1 MKKVLSLV
9 LCILLILPVFPA
21 NISFAEDADAFEVTT
36 TKDNIISY
44 SKKLTV
50 SFSNEI
56 DSSTVSPETVKLY
69 ADGVETNLSPEDISV
84 SANTVTINIQKYPY
98 VKYKAEFLSEI
109 CDVNETKLG
118 KDVLIN
124 FETNAPEKTGTIP
137 YSSIK
142 SAMYD
147 FVDGSVT
154 TEMDKYGMLR
164 FYKVIDGKVVLRNH
178 YYVSVDISSFAGK
191 TVTDAKFNIHVNGR
205 ALMTFYK
212 ADANFIP
219 GETAYEDMPKIT
231 DNMSEDDVICS
242 YSQSSG
248 NLNTL
253 LDMTAYMNECLDD
266 GKTHMN
272 FMVDQ
277 GSTSTFGVA
286 PEQGDSSYRPFMNI
300 SYAESEFP
308 VVTSTTPA
316 AWETSMPCEGEIMFS
331 LSDCAIDVSSENII
345 LLNNENNEQLILEE
359 ESVAYDSEKKTVTLS
374 AFEPLSPQTVYTLEI
389 SGLKTDL
396 GKSFAD
402 KKVKFKT
409 GGTREE
415 LYYSKPSETSFVKVN
430 IADDY
435 SGAVV
440 ISGKFFA
447 LSDAPVSIDVVNA
460 EGESIYF
467 ENVTCD
473 EYGYFSFDVSS
484 DYSGICKAY
493 VSSEKNLGNNIETDE
508 FEIYSVSEFM
518 SVWEN
523 LGSGDKIKIADSIES
538 AFSLFEIGNG
548 KKTVFEK
555 GDALVEVIADS
566 GSFGEYNYE
575 NIIAMKDFVFENYI
589 ICGFASEVDE
599 KLVRE
604 AIEEYASEMDFASL
618 ENFGKYKVMDDN
630 SKEATAKIFSE
641 AKSSDKDT
649 KEKIRKLLGE
659 CITQKELLNVFE
671 KIENASNHTEV
682 SKIILDEYYAN
693 LLGLSDDNISD
704 YKANKKN
711 AGKALVGKSF
721 DSKEDFKK
729 AFNKAVE
736 AENPRET
743 GGGGG
748 GGSSFGGSSVV
759 IKVDS
764 ESKPQPEQN
773 PVVTTGDNDEKV
785 QPSSYSFTDIAHYPW
800 AVYEIEF
807 LARMNVINGVG
818 EGIYAP
824 SGNVTR
830 EQSAKLLVQA
840 MEFETINH
848 NPGFSDADPDA
859 WYYPY
864 ISTASSRGIVKGK
877 GDIFGIGENV
887 TREDLCTMAARTL
900 EAAGYKIDECHLSFT
915 DSSEV
920 SDYAKNAVA
929 FLANAGIIKGMPDGS
944 FMPKNNTTRAE
955 AAVFIYRFCE
965 YVKTYSATIWEK
977 PLEAVKKIEAP
988 SEEQIL
994 SDIKSKFNK
1003 KEVNHPFIF
1012 GNDQKIEEIK
1022 TNLSSGD
1029 SYTKIMY
1036 GQVKKYADNFLNV
1049 PPVVHNGSVTQVYN
1063 YVDDRIMNLMIAYH
1077 IEGDEKYL
1085 NRAKEEFEN
1094 FKKITRWDGG
1104 AQLENSQTGYALA
1117 VCYDWLY
1124 DYLTAEDRAWA
1135 EETIKVKM
1143 LEIAY
1148 KYYQNPDS
1156 YNELRSQYAS
1166 MNIQCGNSTY
1176 NHSTYN
1182 NSNLFVAALALAP
1195 IYPEYSAYI
1204 MANNMKNVQP
1214 YIELI
1219 GPDGGFDEP
1228 VGYYSY
1234 KSPKIMQMLQAC
1246 QSVLGTSYGYDRYE
1260 GFRSTSYYPLFMYGA
1275 GAFAFGDSGPGIAS
1289 FDSNYMYYTA
1299 KYSKD
1304 SKLMSLV
1311 AEKLSEGDCAKAL
1324 LCYESGDMNN
1334 VDKDASLPLD
1344 NVIYPLTKDQNVISM
1359 RNNWDIQK
1367 GLFTA
1372 MYAGCA
1378 TANGH
1383 SDAVSGAFGI
1393 DAFGEIFVTAIGRGD
1408 YDYPGYWD
1416 NTQNGGRWDWYEKR
1430 PEGSNCLVINPS
1442 EKVGQDV
1449 SETAVIDVYESGEG
1463 AAFGVTDLSGVYKEY
1478 VTSYKR
1484 GLKLHDSRS
1493 KIVVQDEAT
1502 MKTPSEIFWS
1512 INTPADIEIIDE
1524 DTVLLSIG
1532 AKMVAVKFYANVDF
1546 ELFEMAA
1553 EKLPTS
1559 PQKAEQLRYRDYR
1572 KIALRAKDVTEL
1584 KLMVE
1589 FVPVGAYSEALLPI
1603 SEFIPIENWNVSEP
1617 KREFPKL
1624 SAITVD
1630 GEAIDGFDKDIHSYL
1645 IEFDTL
1651 PEKLPEIKATAENEA
1666 DVTVTYSDAERKSA
1680 EIKVE
1685 KGDEVSWYE
1694 VIFIEEEKP
1703 FDVSGMK
1710 KLNITSVTATTHDG
1724 NLPQNTIDGNLNTRW
1739 SAEGFGQYIIFD
1751 LGSVKDISAMG
1762 IAYYQGSKRSS
1773 YYDILVSEDGEE
1785 WTKLVSDA
1793 ESSGKSD
1800 DLENFELVTK
1810 ARYVKYYGYGNS
1822 QGKWNSL
1829 SEVAIYSK

>member
-21 NISFAEDADAFEVTT
+21 NITFAEDADVFEVTSP
-36 TKDNIISY
+36 KDNIISY

-56 DSSTVSPETVKLY
+56 DSSTVSPDTVKLY
-69 ADGVETNLSPEDISV
+69 ADGVETKLLPEDISV

-98 VKYKAEFLSEI
+98 VKYKAEFLSGI

-137 YSSIK
+137 YSNIK

-178 YYVSVDISSFAGK
+178 YYVSVDISQFAGK
-191 TVTDAKFNIHVNGR
+191 TVTDAKYSIHVNGR

-212 ADANFIP
+212 ADGDFIP

-231 DNMSEDDVICS
+231 DNMNADDVICS

-253 LDMTAYMNECLDD
+253 LDMTSYMNECLAD

-277 GSTSTFGVA
+277 GSTSTFGIA

-308 VVTSTTPA
+308 VVTSTLPS
-316 AWETSMPCEGEIMFS
+316 AWETGVPCEGEFMFS
-331 LSDCAIDVSSENII
+331 LSDCAVDVSSENII
-345 LLNNENNEQLILEE
+345 LLNNENKEQLILEE

-374 AFEPLSPQTVYTLEI
+374 AFEPLSPQTVYTLVI

-402 KKVKFKT
+402 KKIKFKT

-415 LYYSKPSETSFVKVN
+415 LYYAKPSETSFVKVN

-440 ISGKFFA
+440 ISGKLFA

-523 LGSGDKIKIADSIES
+523 LGSGDSLKIADSIES

-548 KKTVFEK
+548 KKAVFEK
-555 GDALVEVIADS
+555 RDALVEVIAAS

-575 NIIAMKDFVFENYI
+575 NIVAMKDFVFENYI
-589 ICGFASEVDE
+589 ICGFASEDDE
-599 KLVRE
+599 KIVRE

-618 ENFGKYKVMDDN
+618 ENFGKYKAMDEN
-630 SKEATAKIFSE
+630 SKETTAKIFSD
-641 AKSSDKDT
+641 AKSSEKDT
-649 KEKIRKLLGE
+649 KEKIRKLLGK
-659 CITQKELLNVFE
+659 CIAENELQSVFD
-671 KIENASNHTEV
+671 KIKNASNYTEV
-682 SKIILDEYYAN
+682 TEIILDEYYAD
-693 LLGLSDDNISD
+693 LLGLSNNDVSK
-704 YKANKKN
+704 YKDNKKN

-721 DSKEDFKK
+721 DSKEEFKN
-729 AFNKAVE
+729 AFDKAVK
-736 AENPRET
+736 AESSRDNGE
-743 GGGGG
+743 
-748 GGSSFGGSSVV
+748 GSSSKGGSSVV
-759 IKVDS
+759 IKVRETQS
-764 ESKPQPEQN
+764 EPSERKPDPS
-773 PVVTTGDNDEKV
+773 TGDNAQKL
-785 QPSSYSFTDIAHYPW
+785 QPSSYSFTDIADYGW
-800 AVYEIEF
+800 ASYEIEF

-818 EGIYAP
+818 NGLYAP
-824 SGNVTR
+824 ADYVTR

-840 MEFETINH
+840 MELETVNQ
-848 NPGFSDADPDA
+848 NTAFTDVDENA
-859 WYYPY
+859 WYYPH
-864 ISTASSRGIVKGK
+864 ISTATARGIVKGK
-877 GDIFGIGENV
+877 GDSFGIGESV
-887 TREDLCTMAARTL
+887 TREDLCTMAARAL
-900 EAAGYKIDECHLSFT
+900 EAAGYKIDEYELSFA
-915 DSSEV
+915 DASSV

-929 FLANAGIIKGMPDGS
+929 FLANAGVIKGMPDGT

-955 AAVFIYRFCE
+955 AAVFMYRFCE
-965 YVKTYSATIWEK
+965 YIKNFSGTIWEK
-977 PLEAVKKIEAP
+977 PLESVSTLTAP
-988 SEEQIL
+988 TEEQIL
-994 SDIKSKFNK
+994 SDLKARFSSKEIK
-1003 KEVNHPFIF
+1003 HPFIF
-1012 GNDQKIEEIK
+1012 GTPEKLAEIK
-1022 TNLSSGD
+1022 NNLSLGD
-1029 SYTKIMY
+1029 EYTALMY
-1036 GQVKKYADNFLNV
+1036 SQVKKRADGFLTT
-1049 PPVVHNGSVTQVYN
+1049 PPIAHNGAVTQSYN
-1063 YVDDRIMNLMIAYH
+1063 YVDDRIMNLMIAYYV
-1077 IEGDEKYL
+1077 EGDEKYL
-1085 NRAKEEFEN
+1085 QRAKEEFDN

-1124 DYLTAEDRAWA
+1124 DYLTPEDRAWA
-1135 EETIKVKM
+1135 EETVKVKM

-1195 IYPEYSAYI
+1195 LNPEYSATI
-1204 MANNMKNVQP
+1204 MANNLKNVQP

-1246 QSVLGTSYGYDRYE
+1246 QNALGTSYDFDRYE

-1275 GAFAFGDSGPGIAS
+1275 GPFAFGDSGPGISS

-1304 SKLMSLV
+1304 PKLLSLV
-1311 AEKLSEGDCAKAL
+1311 AERLTDGDCAKAI
-1324 LCYESGDMNN
+1324 LCYETGDMNN
-1334 VDKDASLPLD
+1334 VDKDAALPLD
-1344 NVIYPLTKDQNVISM
+1344 NVIYPLTKDQNVIAM
-1359 RNNWDIQK
+1359 RNNWDIK
-1367 GLFTA
+1367 RGLFAA

-1393 DAFGEIFVTAIGRGD
+1393 DAWGEIFATAIGRGD
-1408 YDYPGYWD
+1408 YDYPDYWVNSQD
-1416 NTQNGGRWDWYEKR
+1416 GGRWNWYEKR

-1484 GLKLHDSRS
+1484 GIKLHDSRS

-1502 MKTPSEIFWS
+1502 MKIPSEIFWS

-1572 KIALRAKDVTEL
+1572 KIALRAKDVSEL
-1584 KLMVE
+1584 KLMAE

-1603 SEFIPIENWNVSEP
+1603 SEFIPIENWSVSEP
-1617 KREFPKL
+1617 MRELPTL
-1624 SAITVD
+1624 SSITLD
-1630 GEAIDGFDKDIHSYL
+1630 GEALEDFDSGIRSYL
-1645 IEFDTL
+1645 VQYGTI
-1651 PEKLPEIKATAENEA
+1651 PEKLPEVKATATSGVN
-1666 DVTVTYSDAERKSA
+1666 VTVTYPDRERKSA
-1680 EIKVE
+1680 EIKLE
-1685 KGDEVSWYE
+1685 KGDEVSYYE
-1694 VIFIEEEKP
+1694 IIFAEEEKP

-1710 KLNITSVTATTHDG
+1710 KLTITSISATTHDG
-1724 NLPQNTIDGNLNTRW
+1724 NVPQNTIDGNLNTRW

-1751 LGSVKDISAMG
+1751 LGAVKDISAMG
-1762 IAYYQGSKRSS
+1762 IAYYQGSKRAS

-1800 DLENFELVTK
+1800 DLENFELIAK

>member
-1 MKKVLSLV
+1 MKRIISLV
-9 LCILLILPVFPA
+9 LCVILVFASMPA
-21 NISFAEDADAFEVTT
+21 FTIFADAESAFTLVTP
-36 TKDNIISY
+36 KENSISY
-44 SKKLTV
+44 TSDISVK
-50 SFSNEI
+50 FSAVV
-56 DSSTVSPETVKLY
+56 DPSTVSPQTVKLF
-69 ADGVETNLSPEDISV
+69 ADGFEQKINADDIYVSSDKISIKTVKQPYTTYRLELLSSISDQSGNKLPEDMYLDFITTVPSATSTVSSSSV
-84 SANTVTINIQKYPY
+84 I
-98 VKYKAEFLSEI
+98 
-109 CDVNETKLG
+109 
-118 KDVLIN
+118 
-124 FETNAPEKTGTIP
+124 
-137 YSSIK
+137 

-147 FVDGSVT
+147 YVDGSIT
-154 TEMDKYGMLR
+154 TQPDNYQLLR
-164 FYKVIDGKVVLRNH
+164 FYKVIDGKVVLRND
-178 YYVSVDISSFAGK
+178 YYVSVDISSLYGK
-191 TVTDAKFNIHVNGR
+191 NVTNAVYNLWANGR
-205 ALMTFYK
+205 ALMTIYK
-212 ADANFIP
+212 ADGDFVP

-231 DNMSEDDVICS
+231 DSMPESSIIGTYD
-242 YSQSSG
+242 QSSG
-248 NLNTL
+248 KRFASIDVTDYL
-253 LDMTAYMNECLDD
+253 NECLEA
-266 GKTHMN
+266 GRTHMS
-272 FMVDQ
+272 FMIRQ
-277 GSTSTFGVA
+277 GSSSTFGVA
-286 PEQGDSSYRPFMNI
+286 SETGDTSYRPTMTVSYSESVSPVIASVSPDGFDTAVSADTEISFTLSEKASAVLADNIVITNTETEETIPLLDGDI
-300 SYAESEFP
+300 SYD
-308 VVTSTTPA
+308 
-316 AWETSMPCEGEIMFS
+316 
-331 LSDCAIDVSSENII
+331 SDT
-345 LLNNENNEQLILEE
+345 L
-359 ESVAYDSEKKTVTLS
+359 KTTVTLS
-374 AFEPLSPQTVYTLEI
+374 EPLNPLTVYDLKI
-389 SGLKTDL
+389 SGLKTTD
-396 GKSFAD
+396 GKAFAQ
-402 KKVKFKT
+402 KCVKFKT
-409 GGTREE
+409 GGEREDIPYGKAE
-415 LYYSKPSETSFVKVN
+415 QTSFVKVN
-430 IADDY
+430 VSDDY
-435 SGAVV
+435 SGAVTV
-440 ISGKFFA
+440 SGKLFACGNETIDIKVVMSDEEVVFFDSVTA
-447 LSDAPVSIDVVNA
+447 N
-460 EGESIYF
+460 
-467 ENVTCD
+467 EN
-473 EYGYFSFDVSS
+473 GYFSFNVETESA
-484 DYSGICKAY
+484 GKCKAY
-493 VSSEKNLGNNIETDE
+493 ISSDANLYNNIVTEE
-508 FEIYSVSEFM
+508 FEILPLSVYM
-518 SVWEN
+518 SLWDV
-523 LGSGDKIKIADSIES
+523 LSGGDAQMIAS
-538 AFSLFEIGNG
+538 ALDDIFATFEI
-548 KKTVFEK
+548 TDSEDLFDIHASVADFAVSK
-555 GDALVEVIADS
+555 GE
-566 GSFGEYNYE
+566 FGEYSPD
-575 NIIAMKDFVFENYI
+575 NINAMKAYMYDAYILCGFSSDNDVETLKKAVSLYGEHMELTTLESFENYSAMTDVYKTLTMEK
-589 ICGFASEVDE
+589 FASSADRDIDSKQ
-599 KLVRE
+599 KLS
-604 AIEEYASEMDFASL
+604 ALFA
-618 ENFGKYKVMDDN
+618 
-630 SKEATAKIFSE
+630 
-641 AKSSDKDT
+641 
-649 KEKIRKLLGE
+649 E
-659 CITQKELLNVFE
+659 CIDEAELEMVFE
-671 KIENASNHTEV
+671 KIKNASNHSEVTE
-682 SKIILDEYYAN
+682 IILDEHYAE
-693 LLGLSDDNISD
+693 LLGLSKSDISD
-704 YKANKKN
+704 YKDNKKN

-721 DSKEDFKK
+721 DSKEDFKN
-729 AFNKAVE
+729 AFNKAVK
-736 AENPRET
+736 AESSRDN
-743 GGGGG
+743 GG
-748 GGSSFGGSSVV
+748 GGSSNGGSSVV

-764 ESKPQPEQN
+764 KNESQPEQN
-773 PVVTTGDNDEKV
+773 PIVTTGDNDEKV

-848 NPGFSDADPDA
+848 NPGFSDADTDA

-864 ISTASSRGIVKGK
+864 ISTASSHGIIKGK
-877 GDIFGIGENV
+877 GTVFGIGENV

-900 EAAGYKIDECHLSFT
+900 EVAGYKIDECHLSFT

-1408 YDYPGYWD
+1408 YDYPDYWD
-1416 NTQNGGRWDWYEKR
+1416 NTQDGGRWDWYEKR

-1449 SETAVIDVYESGEG
+1449 SETATIDVYESGEG
-1463 AAFGVTDLSGVYKEY
+1463 AAFGITDLSGVYKEY

-1484 GLKLHDSRS
+1484 GLKLHDSRT

-1512 INTPADIEIIDE
+1512 FNTPADIELINE
-1524 DTVLLSIG
+1524 NTALLSIG
-1532 AKMVAVKFYANVDF
+1532 AKRLAVKFYANVDF

-1559 PQKAEQLRYRDYR
+1559 PQKKEQLRYREFR
-1572 KIALRAKDVTEL
+1572 KVALRANDVTEL
-1584 KLMVE
+1584 KLMAE
-1589 FVPVGAYSEALLPI
+1589 FMPIGAYSEALLPI
-1603 SEFIPIENWNVSEP
+1603 SDFVLMENWTASEP
-1617 KREFPKL
+1617 MREFPKL

-1645 IEFDTL
+1645 VEFDTL

-1703 FDVSGMK
+1703 FDVSAMK
-1710 KLNITSVTATTHDG
+1710 KLTIKSVNATSNDG
-1724 NLPQNTIDGNLNTRW
+1724 NLPEYALDGNLNTRW
-1739 SAEGFGQYIIFD
+1739 SAEGAGEYIVFD
-1751 LGSVKDISAMG
+1751 LGEVKEISAMG
-1762 IAYYQGSKRSS
+1762 IAYYQGSRRSS
-1773 YYDILVSEDGEE
+1773 YFDILVSEDGDE

-1793 ESSGKSD
+1793 ESSGESD
-1800 DLENFELVTK
+1800 DLENFELIAK
-1810 ARYVKYYGYGNS
+1810 ARYIKYYGYGNS